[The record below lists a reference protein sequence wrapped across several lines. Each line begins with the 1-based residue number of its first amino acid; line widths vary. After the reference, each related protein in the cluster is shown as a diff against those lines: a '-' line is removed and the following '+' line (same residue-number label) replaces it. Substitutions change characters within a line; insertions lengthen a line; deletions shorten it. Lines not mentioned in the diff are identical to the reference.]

1 MRKAYRSSL
10 SKRLL
15 WVNAVSI
22 LVVAVT
28 LAILVDTL
36 IYDAS
41 RDRALNHQQSFTEL
55 VAHRI
60 DANLE
65 ERTETLK
72 RLVNQLH
79 DGQALHDLDH
89 IQQVL
94 DSRIMLHEF
103 YNHGLMVAD
112 AEGYIIADSPALD
125 GRIGL
130 SMHVRDHYQRV
141 RAGETVISP
150 PFIGRTNDEP
160 MFLVH
165 TPIFTD
171 QGDYLGSV
179 FGSILLAQD
188 NLMLDI
194 AKETLGDDGSL
205 YVFDRSLD
213 RVLASSQHDQVLR
226 LVSELDNQ
234 ALVQALAA
242 GQQNGLIR
250 GHLGEDLVFTSTR
263 LNALDWEVVHLLPSA
278 DLLAA
283 TRQLIWIIS
292 LATLALLLI
301 GAVTSGYFIRRHL
314 RPLESAAK
322 TLAQKTPKE
331 TDFNPL
337 PVERDDE
344 VGFLVSE
351 FNQLLEKQ
359 NQQSQ
364 QLRASKEE
372 AEAASQAKT
381 QFLANMSHE
390 IRTPLNAILGLTELQ
405 LEEKMDFK
413 SQQRLEQVVRSGRL
427 LLGIVNDLLDFSKI
441 EAGKLSTEKE
451 PFELDEVARNLV
463 TLFDLPASAKGLE
476 LIIHLQPHLPRQL
489 LGDSLRLSQ
498 VLTNL
503 AANAIKFT
511 EQGYVE
517 VSISEVSHDKDQ
529 LTLKFSVSDT
539 GIGISKAQ
547 QQRLFQA
554 FQQADDSITRKHG
567 GTGLGLVISQRLVH
581 LMGGTDIQLHSELGK
596 GTEFSFQL
604 SFEYPDQFDLKT
616 SVPGCQQEVCR
627 ALVVDDQPIARQVLA
642 EILHAWGYEVLEAE
656 DGHQAIALVEQEL
669 QAGRSFSVILM
680 DWEMPHMNGLSALK
694 QIRNLLD
701 EQPLPVQTPAMLMV
715 SAHDRAEI
723 MEEDDSVPY
732 LPKPIQRSSLYNA
745 LNHLQPSLQ
754 GGISKEV
761 FCDQQVLVVEDNP
774 INQRV
779 VREQLEQMGLSVQIA
794 DNGQEGVDAVAA
806 GGIDLVL
813 MDIQMP
819 VMDGYEAARLIRQ
832 HQPDLPIIA
841 LTAAALFED
850 RQKALAA
857 GMNDHLGKPFTGQQ
871 LFDQLKPW
879 LETRELR
886 QPSQAVPTE
895 AVKSKTSSVQT
906 SLPRLNQ
913 QPSLLIVDDQP
924 ANIKVLANQLKED
937 YRIQV
942 ANSGLRALKIARSD
956 TPPDLILL
964 DIMMPDMDGYEVCRE
979 LKQDPQTSNLPIIFL
994 SALSETDDEEKGL
1007 NLGAVDYITKPFHPA
1022 VVRSRIRNHMD
1033 LKKKTDLLE
1042 SMSHID
1048 GLTQVA
1054 NRRFF
1059 DTVLARESSRLARN
1073 NRPLGLIMMDIDYFK
1088 PFNDNYGHGKGDDC
1102 LIKVA
1107 QALQSVIK
1115 RPGDLLARYGGEE
1128 FVVLLPETDSEGVK
1142 RVADKLLEVVE
1153 QLDYPHAYSKVAD
1166 HVTLSLGCT
1175 SGKLE
1180 QQTPDDLLKRA
1191 DEALYK
1197 AKEAGRNRVVYA
1209 SD

>member
-1 MRKAYRSSL
+1 MRKAYRNSL

-15 WVNAVSI
+15 WVNALSI
-22 LVVAVT
+22 LVAAVT
-28 LAILVDTL
+28 LAVLVDTL

-41 RDRALNHQQSFTEL
+41 QDRALSHQQSFTEL

-60 DANLE
+60 DVNLE
-65 ERTETLK
+65 DRTETLK
-72 RLVNQLH
+72 RLVDQLH
-79 DGQALHDLDH
+79 DGQALHDLDR

-94 DSRIMLHEF
+94 DSRIMLHEY
-103 YNHGLMVAD
+103 YNNGLMVVNAK
-112 AEGYIIADSPALD
+112 GRIIVDSPVLE
-125 GRIGL
+125 GRVGIDL
-130 SMHVRDHYQRV
+130 ADREHFQRV
-141 RAGETVISP
+141 RQGETVITHP
-150 PFIGRTNDEP
+150 LIGRAVSEP
-160 MFLVH
+160 LFLIN
-165 TPIFTD
+165 TPIVNDAGEF
-171 QGDYLGSV
+171 LGSV
-179 FGSILLAQD
+179 FGSTLLAQD

-194 AKETLGDDGSL
+194 ARETLGEEGQLLVLDQAVGLVVTASQ
-205 YVFDRSLD
+205 RSQVMLPLD
-213 RVLASSQHDQVLR
+213 QLQQPAL
-226 LVSELDNQ
+226 LD
-234 ALVQALAA
+234 ALAR
-242 GQQNGLIR
+242 GDYQGLIR
-250 GHLGEDLVFTSTR
+250 DSDGQEKVFTSTS
-263 LNALDWEVVHLLPSA
+263 LQALDWEVVHLLPSA

-292 LATLALLLI
+292 LATLALLLL
-301 GAVTSGYFIRRHL
+301 GAITSSYFIRRHL
-314 RPLESAAK
+314 RPLETAAK
-322 TLAQKTPKE
+322 ILALKTPDNS
-331 TDFNPL
+331 DFKPL

-344 VGFLVSE
+344 VGFLVSA
-351 FNQLLEKQ
+351 FNQLLEEQ

-364 QLRASKEE
+364 KLRAAKEE

-413 SQQRLEQVVRSGRL
+413 SRQRLEQVVRSGRL

-441 EAGKLSTEKE
+441 EAGKLDTEQTS
-451 PFELDEVARNLV
+451 FDLDEVARNLV

-476 LIIHLQPHLPRQL
+476 LVVHLQPQLPRQL

-503 AANAIKFT
+503 TANAVKFT
-511 EQGYVE
+511 EQGFVE
-517 VSISEVSHDKDQ
+517 VSISEVSDDDRQ
-529 LTLKFSVSDT
+529 LTLEFSVRDT
-539 GIGISKAQ
+539 GIGISENQ

-554 FQQADDSITRKHG
+554 FHQADESITRKHG

-581 LMGGTDIQLHSELGK
+581 LMGGSDIQLQSEQGK
-596 GTEFSFQL
+596 GTQFSFQL
-604 SFEYPDQFDLKT
+604 SFERLEQPEFKS
-616 SVPGCQQEVCR
+616 SVPGCEQEVCR

-656 DGHQAIALVEQEL
+656 DGHQAITLVKQEL
-669 QAGRSFSVILM
+669 QARRSLSVILM
-680 DWEMPHMNGLSALK
+680 DWEMPRMNGLTALQ
-694 QIRNLLD
+694 QIRQLL
-701 EQPLPVQTPAMLMV
+701 EQQPEPLQTPAMLMV

-723 MEEDDSVPY
+723 LEEDDGIPY

-745 LNHLQPSLQ
+745 LNHLQEPLQ
-754 GGISKEV
+754 AITSNRV
-761 FCDQQVLVVEDNP
+761 FCGQRVLVVEDNP
-774 INQRV
+774 INQQV
-779 VREQLEQMGLSVQIA
+779 VREQLEQMGLVVQVA
-794 DNGQEGVDAVAA
+794 ENGQEGVDAVAS

-819 VMDGYEAARLIRQ
+819 VMDGYQATRLIRQ
-832 HQPDLPIIA
+832 QQPDLPIIA

-871 LFDQLKPW
+871 LFEHLQPW
-879 LETRELR
+879 LETRALE
-886 QPSQAVPTE
+886 QPQKAAQTE
-895 AVKSKTSSVQT
+895 AEEQAASPQV
-906 SLPRLNQ
+906 SLARLNQ

-942 ANSGLRALKIARSD
+942 ANSGPRALKIARSD
-956 TPPDLILL
+956 SSPDLILL
-964 DIMMPDMDGYEVCRE
+964 DIMMPEMDGYEVCRE
-979 LKQDPQTSNLPIIFL
+979 LKQDPQTSNLPVIFL

-1022 VVRSRIRNHMD
+1022 VVKSRIRNHMD

-1042 SMSHID
+1042 SMSHMD
-1048 GLTQVA
+1048 GLTQIA

-1059 DTVLARESSRLARN
+1059 DTVLAREASRLARSKQ
-1073 NRPLGLIMMDIDYFK
+1073 PLGVIMMDIDFFK

-1107 QALQSVIK
+1107 QTLQSVMK

-1142 RVADKLLEVVE
+1142 RVAE
-1153 QLDYPHAYSKVAD
+1153 QLRLAIEQLNYPHAHSKVVD
-1166 HVTLSLGCT
+1166 HVTLSLGCV
-1175 SGKLE
+1175 SDLLD
-1180 QQTPDDLLKRA
+1180 QQTPEELLKQA
-1191 DEALYK
+1191 DEALYQ
-1197 AKEAGRNRVVYA
+1197 AKEAGRNRVVCA
-1209 SD
+1209 SE